1 MKACTFVYLLSLC
14 ELVTGDKF
22 ETKDSEF
29 RTSTIVLLIV
39 GIVLGIS
46 HIICW
51 SVSCVKAIK
60 DRAAIKQRNK
70 IIRQATEFKR
80 APHNFILSK
89 FSQLHGSLRS
99 SKTNL
104 SSLDWKPG
112 FVRQTERSSDSYGH
126 GHPEML
132 FDDMYSGRFSAST
145 FATLFDP
152 QWYQNARNILQLE
165 EEGAGERRSQTSSN
179 NRNPLLATRIVPMPS
194 TSLSSSDACQAT
206 WKAVKPDQ
214 VDSEASP

>member
-1 MKACTFVYLLSLC
+1 MKACTFVLLLSLC

-22 ETKDSEF
+22 GSKDSEF

-39 GIVLGIS
+39 GIVLGVS

-99 SKTNL
+99 SKTTL
-104 SSLDWKPG
+104 SSSDWKPG
-112 FVRQTERSSDSYGH
+112 FLRQTKRSSDSYWLS
-126 GHPEML
+126 HPEVF
-132 FDDMYSGRFSAST
+132 FDDMHSHQFSAST
-145 FATLFDP
+145 FVALSDP
-152 QWYQNARNILQLE
+152 QWYRNARNILQLG
-165 EEGAGERRSQTSSN
+165 EEGAGEQLSQTSST
-179 NRNPLLATRIVPMPS
+179 NRNPLPATQTVPMPS
-194 TSLSSSDACQAT
+194 THLSSSNARHAN

-214 VDSEASP
+214 VDSEPSG